1 MSLRERLSDF
11 ASKKKQELLADLKK
25 KKEENEEIKQI
36 RMKEEEKQRLQYRKD
51 RAISKVKEKYD
62 RKRAEL

>member
-11 ASKKKQELLADLKK
+11 VSKKKQELLADLAKK
-25 KKEENEEIKQI
+25 KAENEEIKLI

-51 RAISKVKEKYD
+51 RAIAKVKKKYD